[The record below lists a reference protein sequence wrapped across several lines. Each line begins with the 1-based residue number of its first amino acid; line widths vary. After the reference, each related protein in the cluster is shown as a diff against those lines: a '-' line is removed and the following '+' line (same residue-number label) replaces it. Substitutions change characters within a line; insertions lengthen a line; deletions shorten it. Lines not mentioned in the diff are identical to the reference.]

1 MLQLSATEISI
12 GPVQGT
18 YGCDKDCL
26 CDFHSIETVTDHLLH
41 SLTTSNASLLSQTV
55 VLILGIW
62 SLLEFPHLSGADPV
76 LLTFL
81 FFVLLCLSYWV
92 LHGSIYSFQV
102 VMYSWLLSADVCKI
116 FCIWSCIPDV
126 SMETD
131 VLHVHLLLCHLESL
145 LIYTFLILFHF
156 VLNYTEVQT

>member
-1 MLQLSATEISI
+1 MGTVCKATWSSSIACALIHIPFRLPQISCFTLSLKCFSSDPDNCPAVEIRPLLQ
-12 GPVQGT
+12 
-18 YGCDKDCL
+18 
-26 CDFHSIETVTDHLLH
+26 
-41 SLTTSNASLLSQTV
+41 
-55 VLILGIW
+55 
-62 SLLEFPHLSGADPV
+62 FPPPLRAGPV
-76 LLTFL
+76 LLTL
-81 FFVLLCLSYWV
+81 LVLTLVPSSYRL

-102 VMYSWLLSADVCKI
+102 VTYSWLLSADVCKI